1 MEKGSR
7 KAAAEG
13 DWNPLGLERQSLSR
27 SGGCQDPG
35 GDRSLELRAQ
45 AIQKRKDMRS
55 GGRGQD
61 RVPGLQPWGGEGRA
75 WGRA

>member
-1 MEKGSR
+1 MTRSTSLLAHRSPLWEGERVEKGSR

-35 GDRSLELRAQ
+35 GD
-45 AIQKRKDMRS
+45 KS
-55 GGRGQD
+55 GAEGTGDSKQE
-61 RVPGLQPWGGEGRA
+61 GHEEWG
-75 WGRA
+75 